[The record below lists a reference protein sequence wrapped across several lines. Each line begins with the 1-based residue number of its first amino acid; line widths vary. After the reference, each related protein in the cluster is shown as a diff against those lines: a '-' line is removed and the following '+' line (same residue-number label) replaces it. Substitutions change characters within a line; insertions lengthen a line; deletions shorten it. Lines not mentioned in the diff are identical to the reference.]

1 MLAWV
6 RRLIVSVGIG
16 GASFAIMLGI
26 MILSIL
32 YDRELEPVIRLAFNA
47 GRDLIAALD
56 AMVAG
61 SRWGQVAVNHVR
73 ERVNMTHVVL
83 SLPAIV
89 IAAIVVGIPFNWLLG
104 GTRSALQRIAIALVS
119 VPATVVLAVA
129 LFTFNALV
137 PDSYA
142 ALLRFADWLWQASL
156 NALSAAG
163 DTIPGERSA
172 TRRLG
177 TPLRH
182 HGALQHG
189 RVVSCERAFCFRNEA
204 EPRRKITGTCVNET
218 AKGG

>member
-89 IAAIVVGIPFNWLLG
+89 VAAIVVGIPFNWLLG

-163 DTIPGERSA
+163 DTIPGARKLANAARQGVSGHHYVIMALCSMVASFLVNALFAFA
-172 TRRLG
+172 TR
-177 TPLRH
+177 PSP
-182 HGALQHG
+182 
-189 RVVSCERAFCFRNEA
+189 VE
-204 EPRRKITGTCVNET
+204 K
-218 AKGG
+218 

>member
-32 YDRELEPVIRLAFNA
+32 YDRELEPVITLAFNA

-61 SRWGQVAVNHVR
+61 SHWGQVAVNHLR

-163 DTIPGERSA
+163 DTIPGARKLANAARQGFSGHHYVIMALCSMVASFLVNALFAFA
-172 TRRLG
+172 TR
-177 TPLRH
+177 PSP
-182 HGALQHG
+182 
-189 RVVSCERAFCFRNEA
+189 V
-204 EPRRKITGTCVNET
+204 K
-218 AKGG
+218 K